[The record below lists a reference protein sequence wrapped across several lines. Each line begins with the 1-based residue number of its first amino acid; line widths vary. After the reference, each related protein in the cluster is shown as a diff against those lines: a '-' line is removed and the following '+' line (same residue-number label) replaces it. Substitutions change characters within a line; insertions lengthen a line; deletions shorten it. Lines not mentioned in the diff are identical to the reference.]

1 MNPGPH
7 IPNTVYL
14 LKCPVIG
21 PKAKL
26 HVHVLI
32 HWSHR
37 RAEYTI
43 GFWLGT
49 YEKYRTLRMTTQV
62 GFRST
67 LISHPVSR
75 KHVMF

>member
-1 MNPGPH
+1 MMLS
-7 IPNTVYL
+7 VL
-14 LKCPVIG
+14 SSFVIYMQNLTLDAEVQG
-21 PKAKL
+21 IL
-26 HVHVLI
+26 YI
-32 HWSHR
+32 FGSSR

>member
-1 MNPGPH
+1 MFKISIIKMHQFVANPDFG
-7 IPNTVYL
+7 
-14 LKCPVIG
+14 
-21 PKAKL
+21 
-26 HVHVLI
+26 
-32 HWSHR
+32 SSR